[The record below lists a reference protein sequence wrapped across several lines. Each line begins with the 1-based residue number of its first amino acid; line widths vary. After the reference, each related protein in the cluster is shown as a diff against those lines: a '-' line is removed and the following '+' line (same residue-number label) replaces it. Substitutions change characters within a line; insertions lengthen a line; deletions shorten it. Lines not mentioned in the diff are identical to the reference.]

1 MIAYSRLSC
10 NQRADLGGKS
20 LVDMMLLEC
29 PPTNLINTIKAVGGF
44 GVAIIIPILVLL
56 AIYFLVH
63 EVKMA
68 VLPTW

>member
-20 LVDMMLLEC
+20 YVDMVLLEC
-29 PPTNLINTIKAVGGF
+29 PPTNLTNTIKAVGGF

>member
-10 NQRADLGGKS
+10 NQRADLDGKPH
-20 LVDMMLLEC
+20 VDMVLLEC
-29 PPTNLINTIKAVGGF
+29 PPINLINTIKAMGGF
-44 GVAIIIPILVLL
+44 RVAIIIPILVLL
-56 AIYFLVH
+56 AISFLVH